1 MKLVIQRVSYAKVEV
16 DNEVVG
22 KIGQGFLVL
31 FGVGEG
37 DTKEQADFLSEKLCN
52 LRVFSDENDKM
63 NLSIK
68 DINGEV
74 LVVSQFT
81 LYADCKKGNRPSF
94 INAASP
100 YQANELYE
108 YFASKCKESI
118 RNVQKGVFGAD
129 MKVSLLND
137 GPVTIIL
144 EKWYKKCFESIDIS
158 AFS

>member
-1 MKLVIQRVSYAKVEV
+1 MKLVIQRVANAKVEV
-16 DNEVVG
+16 DSEIVG
-22 KIGQGFLVL
+22 EIGQGFLVL
-31 FGVGEG
+31 FGAGEG
-37 DTKEQADFLSEKLCN
+37 DNKEQADFLAEKLCN

-68 DINGEV
+68 DIDGEL

-94 INAASP
+94 INAAP
-100 YQANELYE
+100 PEEANELYE
-108 YFASKCKESI
+108 YFMDKCKNLVK
-118 RNVQKGVFGAD
+118 NVQKGIFGAD

-144 EKWYKKCFESIDIS
+144 EK
-158 AFS
+158 